1 MGLEVGVFFFTVT
14 YNKSLEEFLLSV
26 SMTFILVALNIP
38 ISKVE
43 ILLLGNIVLCSLKKK
58 YQKVKLLSGSSCH
71 AEKRVS
77 TLMKRLIFI
86 TKEKAAG
93 CCDTIWQ
100 ERQHLKPEDSLNFQY
115 LLAFYPSVVNGTLSS
130 LIKIGPKGLRSQE
143 SRFGSLHLI
152 KNCIHSK

>member
-1 MGLEVGVFFFTVT
+1 ML
-14 YNKSLEEFLLSV
+14 
-26 SMTFILVALNIP
+26 
-38 ISKVE
+38 
-43 ILLLGNIVLCSLKKK
+43 LKKK

-77 TLMKRLIFI
+77 ILMKRLIFI

-93 CCDTIWQ
+93 CCNTIWQ
-100 ERQHLKPEDSLNFQY
+100 ERQHLKPEDSLNPSLY

-130 LIKIGPKGLRSQE
+130 LIKMGPKGLRSQE

-152 KNCIHSK
+152 KNCIHSKWLHRVKGTINGCWKTAGTEAGLLKQGFILIVPFSPPMLWNGGG

>member
-1 MGLEVGVFFFTVT
+1 ML
-14 YNKSLEEFLLSV
+14 
-26 SMTFILVALNIP
+26 
-38 ISKVE
+38 
-43 ILLLGNIVLCSLKKK
+43 LKKK

-77 TLMKRLIFI
+77 ILMKRLIFI

-93 CCDTIWQ
+93 CCCNTIWQ
-100 ERQHLKPEDSLNFQY
+100 ERQHLKPEDSLNPSLY

-130 LIKIGPKGLRSQE
+130 LIKMGPKGLRSQE

-152 KNCIHSK
+152 KNCIHSKWLHRVKGTINGCWKTAGTEAGLLKPGFILIVPFSPPMLWNGGG